1 MDERTR
7 RFKRREDEE
16 QELRLDDVLEP
27 YEQEEPEETG
37 FSPYDEAQ
45 PPYEQT
51 QPATTGISRPMT
63 RRTRLMTS
71 ASRTTATLMTRNI
84 PIIMK
89 PWTRP

>member
-51 QPATTGISRPMT
+51 QPAYDGNQPSYDAQD
-63 RRTRLMTS
+63 RLMTS